1 MEGVRQ
7 AARAAI
13 SIVVTR
19 ADGTV
24 EDLGVLA
31 YGDADPEVARSIQ
44 ARIARGERVDE
55 LEVIPHGEMTP
66 MGFVTFGGPAVGG
79 E

>member
-1 MEGVRQ
+1 MEGARQ

-13 SIVVTR
+13 SVVVRR

-24 EDLGVLA
+24 EDLGVVA
-31 YGDADPEVARSIQ
+31 YGDADPGVAQ
-44 ARIARGERVDE
+44 RIGDRLARGERVDE
-55 LEVIPHGEMTP
+55 LEVIPHGEMLP
-66 MGFVTFGGPAVGG
+66 FGGVTFRGPALG